1 MYDGQLLPLTTY
13 DFFTP
18 LLACMISGLALT
30 VLLRTR
36 FDREW
41 KLTLWTV
48 YRIKRVWQ
56 RLADESA
63 RTGGT
68 LTSHLM
74 GISAW
79 GIMGSAWAIY
89 HATSELD
96 QLMRG
101 MWVGLLIGAVTLI
114 LRHLAAALGG
124 WITLTPEATQRG
136 AEIDRH
142 MRNWLLW
149 ILIVVSLFW
158 MNRGIIFEE
167 RIQIWHSLLMC
178 WWLWLGLKWMRQLQ
192 SILHERLHFGWGI
205 AYICTFEIGPTWWLF
220 LQL

>member
-1 MYDGQLLPLTTY
+1 MYEGQPLPLTTY
-13 DFFTP
+13 DFFSP
-18 LLACMISGLALT
+18 LLACLVLGLGLT

-36 FDREW
+36 YDREW

-79 GIMGSAWAIY
+79 GILGSAWSISQ
-89 HATSELD
+89 TDSSLD
-96 QLMRG
+96 RLMFG
-101 MWVGLLIGAVTLI
+101 MWGGLLLGVATLL
-114 LRHLAAALGG
+114 LRHLAAVMGG
-124 WITLTPEATQRG
+124 WITLANEATERG

-149 ILIVVSLFW
+149 SLMVVALFW
-158 MNRGIIFEE
+158 LNRGVIFEE
-167 RIQIWHSLLMC
+167 RGEIWNSLVTC
-178 WWLWLGLKWMRQLQ
+178 WWLWLGVKWLRQVQ
-192 SILHERLHFGWGI
+192 SILHERLPFGWGI
-205 AYICTFEIGPTWWLF
+205 AYICTFEIGPTWLLF
-220 LQL
+220 QQL